1 VHAFH
6 HGEKVAFGTLA
17 QLMLEDAPQEEI
29 TAVLNF
35 CTSVGLPVTLAQIGL
50 HDPSDVLLL
59 RIAERA
65 TIASDTIHNEPF
77 QVTANAVLQAIKR
90 ADTAGRAAIQ

>member
-1 VHAFH
+1 MDHRIRCGWHDVRDSS
-6 HGEKVAFGTLA
+6 V
-17 QLMLEDAPQEEI
+17 QRRM
-29 TAVLNF
+29 F

-50 HDPSDVLLL
+50 HDPSDALLP

-77 QVTANAVLQAIKR
+77 QVTASAVLQAIKR